1 MNTSTSLN
9 GKTADRRQRDR
20 EFLQLYTQA
29 LELALTQRV
38 PDAKRLAVTWTIY
51 NSSPHYHVSYERAYK
66 VVRSL
71 LNGSAQPLRDSLQL
85 QMWREI
91 AGRVKMLRDRGK
103 MSVAKA
109 LEFVLEHC
117 RASRFFVTERY
128 AYETLVDRARREQRA
143 ARGFTSFT
151 NKP

>member
-1 MNTSTSLN
+1 MTMNTSSTIN
-9 GKTADRRQRDR
+9 GKTAARRRRDL
-20 EFLQLYTQA
+20 EFLQLYNQA
-29 LELALTQRV
+29 LDLALTQRV

-71 LNGSAQPLRDSLQL
+71 LNGTAQPLRDSLQL

-91 AGRVKMLRDRGK
+91 ARRVNMLRAQGR
-103 MSVAKA
+103 MSVARA

-128 AYETLVDRARREQRA
+128 AYETLVDRARRERRTV
-143 ARGFTSFT
+143 RGFI
-151 NKP
+151 N